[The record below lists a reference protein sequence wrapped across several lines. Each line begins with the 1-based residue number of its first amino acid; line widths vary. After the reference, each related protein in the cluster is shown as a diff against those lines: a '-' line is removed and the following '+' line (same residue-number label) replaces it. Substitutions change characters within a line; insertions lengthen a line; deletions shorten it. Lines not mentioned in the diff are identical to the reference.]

1 MAKTLRTL
9 IFLFLCLGALPLKAQ
24 WDYSFN
30 GYVKALGT
38 FNHLNKDPYPAFLQ
52 SQIPGS
58 YEDYQIHNRFN
69 FDLYYGSQWHANAGM
84 RNRLFYGYTY
94 NRTPTQIT
102 DLQND
107 PSTLMDLSFMWTNSN
122 SALSVLFDRA
132 WLEYDNQRIRARV
145 GRQRINWG
153 INTVWNPNDIF
164 NQYNYFDFDYEERP
178 GVDAV
183 DFQWYFTPRSSIEL
197 AYSPNLDDPIKS
209 IGGLLYKTNIKG
221 YDVQLLQGYFKGDYV
236 AGAGWAGSFGNVG
249 FKGEASAFVPM
260 DDLDTTSRENFVL
273 STGFD
278 YSLPNGL
285 YMQISYLYNQLGN
298 SNSSILG
305 SGLLANQTLTA
316 KNLFPYQHT
325 TFVGFNFAVTPL
337 LTADLSTMTTLDFNN
352 FFLIP
357 SLSYSIAENLDL
369 LLLAQVFWGV
379 PPTQT
384 DSYFLGS
391 SIFTRLKYSF

>member
-1 MAKTLRTL
+1 MVKTLRTIVAL
-9 IFLFLCLGALPLKAQ
+9 GLCLLSLSSAAQ
-24 WDYSFN
+24 WDFSFY

-52 SQIPGS
+52 PQIPGS

-69 FDLYYGSQWHANAGM
+69 FDLYYNTQWHANVGM

-94 NRTPTQIT
+94 DNSPTLIT

-107 PSTLMDLSFMWTNSN
+107 PSTVMDLSFMWTNPN

-132 WLEYDNQRIRARV
+132 WLEYDNQKIRVRL

-178 GVDAV
+178 GVDAAA
-183 DFQWYFTPRSSIEL
+183 FQWYITPRSSLEL
-197 AYSPNLDDPIKS
+197 AYSPDLDDTQKS
-209 IGGLLYKTNIKG
+209 IGGLLYKTNVKG
-221 YDVQLLQGYFKGDYV
+221 YDLQVLQAYFQGDYV
-236 AGAGWAGSFGNVG
+236 AGAGWAGSIGNVG
-249 FKGEASAFVPM
+249 FKGEVSTFVPI
-260 DDLDTTSRENFVL
+260 DEID
-273 STGFD
+273 STRQDNTVISAGLD
-278 YSLPNGL
+278 YSLPVGL
-285 YMQISYLYNQLGN
+285 YMQVGYLYNQRGN
-298 SNSSILG
+298 SNNSILG
-305 SGLLANQTLTA
+305 SGLLSNQTLTA

-337 LTADLSTMTTLDFNN
+337 LSADLSTMTTLDFKN

-357 SLSYSIAENLDL
+357 SLSYSLAENLDL

-379 PPTQT
+379 PPAQT